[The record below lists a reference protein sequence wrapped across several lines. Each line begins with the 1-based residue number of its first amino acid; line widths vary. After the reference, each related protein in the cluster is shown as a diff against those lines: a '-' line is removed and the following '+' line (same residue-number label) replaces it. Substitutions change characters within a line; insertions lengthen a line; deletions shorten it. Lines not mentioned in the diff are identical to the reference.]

1 MSTPYLGL
9 CDFLINKLFVLAVS
23 KDLSAEEESAL
34 FRMLQA
40 VAVPLIGNAC
50 HVFMN
55 GLNRVQVRHLR
66 SLFHKL
72 QSYLHLSSQFVLC
85 LPF

>member
-1 MSTPYLGL
+1 MILRVVSWL
-9 CDFLINKLFVLAVS
+9 CLPWFVGILIEKRFILAVS
-23 KDLSAEEESAL
+23 KDLTAEEESAL

-55 GLNRVQVRHLR
+55 GFNRVQV
-66 SLFHKL
+66 
-72 QSYLHLSSQFVLC
+72 
-85 LPF
+85 

>member
-1 MSTPYLGL
+1 MDSSS
-9 CDFLINKLFVLAVS
+9 FVAVP
-23 KDLSAEEESAL
+23 KDLTAEEESAL

-55 GLNRVQVRHLR
+55 GLNRVQV
-66 SLFHKL
+66 LFHKDTFF
-72 QSYLHLSSQFVLC
+72 SFRRVISVLIFG
-85 LPF
+85 LTFLGVWFREVA